1 MWEIWNWFLV
11 SITPEILQMKSTND
25 SYKGISTYRCVVE
38 FPTGTVEDEDT
49 DPVADPPLLL
59 PAIVP
64 PAITTAAAASD
75 GCDPSMD
82 FGALESSAIFYIK

>member
-1 MWEIWNWFLV
+1 MI
-11 SITPEILQMKSTND
+11 
-25 SYKGISTYRCVVE
+25 YKYNLTGADVE
-38 FPTGTVEDEDT
+38 FPTGAVDDDDN

-75 GCDPSMD
+75 GCEPSID
-82 FGALESSAIFYIK
+82 FVPVESSAIFYSIQDRI

>member
-1 MWEIWNWFLV
+1 MIR
-11 SITPEILQMKSTND
+11 I
-25 SYKGISTYRCVVE
+25 KGLLLTGAVVE

-64 PAITTAAAASD
+64 PAMTTAAAASD

-82 FGALESSAIFYIK
+82 FGAFESSAIFYIK